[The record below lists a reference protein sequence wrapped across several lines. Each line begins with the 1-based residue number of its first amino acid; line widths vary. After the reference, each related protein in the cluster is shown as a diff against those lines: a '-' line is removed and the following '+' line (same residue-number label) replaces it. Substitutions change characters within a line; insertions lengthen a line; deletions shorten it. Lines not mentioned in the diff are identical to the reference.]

1 LVVDDFKNLSTDEKS
16 TPLNIV
22 IKISSAAGHPAVKI
36 SDNIGKNTGD
46 EAVVEDV
53 KRRLG
58 YLEKE
63 WKEGDES
70 SRWGKTRV

>member
-1 LVVDDFKNLSTDEKS
+1 MVVDDFKNLSTDEKS